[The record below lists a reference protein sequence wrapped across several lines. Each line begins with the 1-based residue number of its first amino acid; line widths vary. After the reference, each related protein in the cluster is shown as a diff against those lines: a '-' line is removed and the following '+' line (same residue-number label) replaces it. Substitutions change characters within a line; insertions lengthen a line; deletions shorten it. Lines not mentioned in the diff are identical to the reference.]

1 MFTSDAA
8 SDATPVRGRSLVHI
22 AGGLRLATVFGAVMT
37 QCIVVWVWVSPE
49 RVAALVA
56 PQLGLGS
63 VALALDGWSR
73 GLGFATSMVPM
84 AALLYAL
91 YQVYRLCDGLRR
103 GAVVWQS
110 SALHLQRV
118 GWAMLAISGLRP
130 LTNTLL
136 SIILTAANAPGERHV
151 VLAFSMDDYMIAVV
165 GGLVLILGH
174 VMSEAGLIAH
184 ENQQII

>member
-1 MFTSDAA
+1 MFISDTAPE
-8 SDATPVRGRSLVHI
+8 ATPVRGRSLARI
-22 AGGLRLATVFGAVMT
+22 AGGVRLATVFGAVTT
-37 QCIVVWVWVSPE
+37 QCILAWVWLSPD
-49 RVAALVA
+49 RVAALAA
-56 PQLGLGS
+56 PRLGLEH
-63 VALALDGWSR
+63 VALTLDGWSR
-73 GLGFATSMVPM
+73 GLGFSISMIPLM
-84 AALLYAL
+84 ALFYAL

-103 GAVVWQS
+103 GAVFWQL

-136 SIILTAANAPGERHV
+136 SIILTAANAPGERHI
-151 VLAFSMDDYMIAVV
+151 VLAFSMDDYMIAVL

-174 VMSEAGLIAH
+174 VMNEAGLIAR

>member
-1 MFTSDAA
+1 MFTSDDA
-8 SDATPVRGRSLVHI
+8 SDATPVRGRSMVHI
-22 AGGLRLATVFGAVMT
+22 ANGLRLATVFGAVMT
-37 QCIVVWVWVSPE
+37 QSIVAWVWFSPD

-56 PQLGLGS
+56 PRLGLGP

-73 GLGFATSMVPM
+73 GVGFSISMIPM
-84 AALLYAL
+84 VALFYAL

-103 GAVVWQS
+103 GAVFWQL

-130 LTNTLL
+130 LTNALL

-151 VLAFSMDDYMIAVV
+151 VLAFSMDDYMIAVL

-174 VMSEAGLIAH
+174 VMSEAGLIAQ